1 MLLHTGMGTRQR
13 HVSMMMSSA
22 KMRRCSRRM
31 HMMLHVPCSSI
42 GSECSCWNRKAF
54 PRSCKLTKQ
63 IFLLAHKA
71 HKRWLFVLQLF
82 STFNNMQSTQTA
94 FKCNTDRGQTCLNQ
108 IVTGSPRNLGTQL
121 GRPGELKGLLANP
134 QKDTCA

>member
-1 MLLHTGMGTRQR
+1 
-13 HVSMMMSSA
+13 MMMSSA

-31 HMMLHVPCSSI
+31 HMMLHVPCFSI
-42 GSECSCWNRKAF
+42 GAATAGSECSCCNRKAF

-71 HKRWLFVLQLF
+71 HKRWLFVFQLF

-108 IVTGSPRNLGTQL
+108 IVTGSQRSLGTRL
-121 GRPGELKGLLANP
+121 GQTGELKGCKQPPERNMRIE
-134 QKDTCA
+134 KCAF